1 MILNC
6 PTCSTQFNVP
16 DSALQP
22 SGRTVRC
29 SRCTHV
35 WFSTADGKPGAPPV
49 PAVVAR
55 VAAPEPEPPAP
66 EPPVPVAAVAP
77 PESTEQA
84 LTIPDR
90 LPSVAMAEVFKPAMV
105 ADTAAETPAL
115 AQARAAAR
123 AGLDA
128 HKGRSLLV
136 ALEWSAFAT
145 VIALL
150 AGGIYFHEVLAAE
163 YPATRP
169 IYRLTKL
176 MPQMSHDGLR
186 LQGLRPEPD
195 ITQVDVRDLPA
206 MVTISGE
213 IINESW
219 IPRSIRTLRGSL
231 LDAQRKEFRRWD
243 VVTPRAW
250 LWPGEGAA
258 FRSEVE
264 LEGVRPAEIVIKLQ
278 PLE

>member
-1 MILNC
+1 MILSC
-6 PTCSTQFNVP
+6 PICSTRFSVP
-16 DSALQP
+16 DPALQP
-22 SGRTVRC
+22 AGRTVRC

-35 WFSTADGKPGAPPV
+35 WFSTADGQPGAPPV
-49 PAVVAR
+49 PAILEQ
-55 VAAPEPEPPAP
+55 VAAEPPPPAEIPAVP
-66 EPPVPVAAVAP
+66 EVI
-77 PESTEQA
+77 EHA
-84 LTIPDR
+84 LTIPDN
-90 LPSVAMAEVFKPAMV
+90 LPSVAMAEPFKPAIV
-105 ADTAAETPAL
+105 TDTASENPAL
-115 AQARAAAR
+115 AQARASAR

-128 HKGRSLLV
+128 QRGHTLRAILG
-136 ALEWSAFAT
+136 WGGFAS
-145 VIALL
+145 VVVFL
-150 AGGIYFHEVLAAE
+150 AGAIYFHEVLAAE
-163 YPATRP
+163 YPGTRP
-169 IYRLTKL
+169 FYRLSNL

-195 ITQVDVRDLPA
+195 ITQVDLRSLPA
-206 MVTISGE
+206 TVAISGQ

-231 LDAQRKEFRRWD
+231 LDAQRQEIRRWD

-264 LEGVRPAEIVIKLQ
+264 LHGVRPAEIVIKLQ

>member
-1 MILNC
+1 MILSC
-6 PTCSTQFNVP
+6 PTCSTKFNVP

-22 SGRTVRC
+22 AGRTVRC
-29 SRCTHV
+29 SRCAHV
-35 WFSTADGKPGAPPV
+35 WFSTPDGRPGAPPV
-49 PAVVAR
+49 PVVVAR
-55 VAAPEPEPPAP
+55 PIPEPPAP
-66 EPPVPVAAVAP
+66 EPPRPAAVVAP
-77 PESTEQA
+77 SESTDLA
-84 LTIPDR
+84 LTIPER
-90 LPSVAMAEVFKPAMV
+90 LPSVALAEVFKPAIV
-105 ADTAAETPAL
+105 ADTASETPAL

-128 HKGRSLLV
+128 QKGRSLRT
-136 ALEWSAFAT
+136 ALGWTAFAS
-145 VIALL
+145 VIAVL
-150 AGGIYFHEVLAAE
+150 AGAIYFHEVFAAE
-163 YPATRP
+163 YPGTRP
-169 IYRLTKL
+169 FYRLTKL

-195 ITQVDVRDLPA
+195 ITQVDVRNLPA
-206 MVTISGE
+206 TVTISGE

-231 LDAQRKEFRRWD
+231 LDAQRQEIRRWD
-243 VVTPRAW
+243 VVTPRRW

-264 LEGVRPAEIVIKLQ
+264 LQGVRPAEIVIKLQ